1 MTPTHSRRLLIV
13 DDNQA
18 IHDVMR
24 RILQGRPGSTLADAH
39 AALFGGPA
47 AEQRPRFR
55 MDSALQGEDALARAQ
70 AALAEQDPYQL
81 AFVDM
86 RMPPGWDGLETT
98 ARLMAADP
106 AIYIVICT
114 AYSDASLEEISQ
126 KLGPTDRVLI
136 LKKPFDPVEV
146 VQLSNALTERWVGQR
161 AASQRALELETIV
174 RDRTA
179 EIQRASMHD
188 KLTGLPNRA
197 LFSHRLDAAIA
208 RHRADP
214 TRRFAVA
221 FLDLDR
227 FKHINDTFG
236 HACGDQLLVDVAAR
250 LKGAL
255 RSSDH
260 FTSEPSTSAR
270 LGGDEFLVLLTDL
283 RSEHDVALVAN
294 RLLATLGRPYNIAGQ
309 RLRVSASIGVATSD
323 TPYAAAAD
331 LVRDADAA
339 MYRAKAEGRGRFV
352 LFGHDMKT
360 EAMERVA
367 FEADV
372 RQAVDDGLFD
382 LHYQPIVRLA
392 DNEIVGFEALL
403 RWRDG
408 KWAGRS
414 ASTLVAA
421 AEDAGVAH
429 ALNLWALERAARD
442 FRTWSNTGCDVR
454 LNLSGKQLLE
464 PDLLVRVAE
473 VIEDLGGARNLVVEV
488 TEATFVR
495 EPTEARSALERL
507 AALGVRTYLDDFGTG
522 HSSLSCLADLP
533 LHGVK
538 LDRAFI
544 GDLSGDPRHARIVG
558 SVIALA
564 TACGLDVVA
573 EGVENAADL
582 ARLRDLG
589 CHHAQGYWLG
599 REGDNAHV
607 LALLGGTESGND

>member
-1 MTPTHSRRLLIV
+1 MTPVDGRRVLVV

-39 AALFGGPA
+39 AALFGGPTH
-47 AEQRPRFR
+47 EQRPRFR
-55 MDSALQGEDALARAQ
+55 IDSALQGEEAFGKAKDALA
-70 AALAEQDPYQL
+70 EHDPYQL
-81 AFVDM
+81 AFIDM

-98 ARLMAADP
+98 ARLLAADP
-106 AIYIVICT
+106 AIYVVICT
-114 AYSDASLEEISQ
+114 AYSDASVEEISE
-126 KLGPTDRVLI
+126 KLGPTERVLI
-136 LKKPFDPVEV
+136 LKKPFDPVEI
-146 VQLSNALTERWVGQR
+146 VQLSNALTERWLGQR
-161 AASQRALELETIV
+161 AASQRTIELESIV

-197 LFSHRLDAAIA
+197 LFSHRLDAAVA
-208 RHRADP
+208 RHKADP

-227 FKHINDTFG
+227 FKQVNDTFG
-236 HACGDQLLVDVAAR
+236 HACGDQLLVEVAAR

-255 RSSDH
+255 RSGDH
-260 FTSEPSTSAR
+260 FTAEPSTSAR

-283 RSEHDVALVAN
+283 RNEHDVALVAS
-294 RLLATLGRPYNIAGQ
+294 RLLSTIGRPYMIGGQ
-309 RLRVSASIGVATSD
+309 RLRISASVGIATSD
-323 TPYAAAAD
+323 SRYASAAD

-372 RQAVDDGLFD
+372 RQAVDDGQFE
-382 LHYQPIVRLA
+382 LHYQPIIRLE
-392 DNEIVGFEALL
+392 DNEIAGFEALL
-403 RWRDG
+403 RWRDDKWSG
-408 KWAGRS
+408 KS
-414 ASTLVAA
+414 ATALVTA

-429 ALNLWALERAARD
+429 ALNLWALARAARD
-442 FRTWSNTGCDVR
+442 FRTWGTPDFDVR

-473 VIEDLGGARNLVVEV
+473 VIEDLGAPGNLVVEV
-488 TEATFVR
+488 TEAMLVR
-495 EPTEARSALERL
+495 EPLEARAALERL

-522 HSSLSCLADLP
+522 ASSLACLTDLP

-544 GDLSGDPRHARIVG
+544 GDLAGDPRHAGIVR

-573 EGVENAADL
+573 EGVESAEEL
-582 ARLRDLG
+582 ALLRAMG
-589 CHHAQGYWLG
+589 CQHAQGYWLG
-599 REGDNAHV
+599 REGDNAYV
-607 LALLGGTESGND
+607 LALVGKPPG